1 MSSRTRTRRT
11 ARGDRLRV
19 AVLMGGPSSE
29 HEVSLSGGQKVAEAL
44 DAARFEVWPV
54 VIARDGEWFLPPR
67 AVLSRGLH
75 DFEPHRL
82 DGWKRIAGTL
92 PAIQALAEW
101 PVDVVFPV
109 LHGRFGEDGII
120 QACLAAAG
128 ISFVGSASGPSALV
142 MDKVRTK
149 EVYAYHGFATPA
161 FEELD
166 VGALKRGLAARAEEL
181 VQEHGA
187 PLVLKDPTGGSSLEV
202 KIADNASDVAVA
214 IEELVP
220 PATRLM
226 VEAYVPGRE
235 LTSAVI
241 HDRER
246 GKAVA
251 LPIVEIRPRS
261 ARSFDYHEKYAS
273 DGAEEL
279 CPAPISEEIESEARR
294 IGLAVHRILGLEGL
308 SRTDLILD
316 EHGVLQVLE
325 TNTLPGMT
333 ETSLVPLAARQV
345 GLSFPALVENL
356 IRTA

>member
-1 MSSRTRTRRT
+1 MPSRPRRT
-11 ARGDRLRV
+11 SRGDRLRV

-29 HEVSLSGGQKVAEAL
+29 HEVSLAGGQKVVEAL
-44 DAARFEVWPV
+44 DPQRFEVQPV
-54 VIARDGEWFLPPR
+54 VIARDGAWSVPSR
-67 AVLSRGLH
+67 ATLSRGVA
-75 DFEPHRL
+75 DFDPHRL
-82 DGWKRIAGTL
+82 DGWKRIPGTL
-92 PAIQALAEW
+92 PAIQHLTEW

-109 LHGRFGEDGII
+109 LHGRFGEDGTI

-128 ISFVGSASGPSALV
+128 IAFVGSGSGPSAIV

-149 EVYAYHGFATPA
+149 EIYAYHGFATPP
-161 FEELD
+161 FEELE
-166 VGALKRGLAARAEEL
+166 VSQLHRGLADRAAEL
-181 VQEHGA
+181 VAEHGT

-202 KIADNASDVAVA
+202 RIADEVGEVAVA

-220 PATRLM
+220 PAERLM
-226 VEAYVPGRE
+226 VEAYVQGRE

-246 GKAVA
+246 GEAIA

-279 CPAPISEEIESEARR
+279 CPAPITAEVEAQARR

-333 ETSLVPLAARQV
+333 ETSLVPLAAREI
-345 GLSFPALVENL
+345 GMSFPALVENL